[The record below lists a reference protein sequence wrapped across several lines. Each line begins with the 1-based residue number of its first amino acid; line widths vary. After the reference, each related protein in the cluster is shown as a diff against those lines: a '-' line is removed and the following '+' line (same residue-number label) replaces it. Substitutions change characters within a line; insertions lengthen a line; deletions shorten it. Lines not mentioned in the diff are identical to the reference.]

1 MKNLTIN
8 RFFYMMLVLFGLM
21 SCSDREVVTVDTSD
35 APILANLSTDRLF
48 LDKNFPNNPALT
60 VSWTKATYTVP
71 VEVKYNIEASLTE
84 DFKDFYALGTTA
96 ESTNRIAF
104 TVEQMN
110 KAARSLGIEPKI
122 EGKIYIRVISS
133 LGTNNGSPQTSNTTS
148 LLVTPYELTFPDF
161 YLVGEASYVGWDA
174 SKAQLLY
181 KKSNMSYI
189 YTYLESGKSFR
200 FLGQKDWSPVN
211 YSINADGIK
220 ADYKYFKQVPS
231 TIAADGE
238 ENMKFSGATGIYKV
252 AIDATNG
259 VQSLAI
265 TASAVKGFDFPEIYL
280 VGNIAGNGWNEANAV
295 AMTKVQAGVFEFTTT
310 LAADSEFKIL
320 GQKSWGELDWGNIIE
335 DGNTG
340 FLGPKGDN
348 GNIKFVGDGSTYK
361 ITVNLKAGIY
371 TFVKQ

>member
-1 MKNLTIN
+1 
-8 RFFYMMLVLFGLM
+8 MMLVLFGLM